1 MNAVTLIILAAL
13 WGASFLFMRVATP
26 EFGAIPLIAVRVTI
40 AAAFLF
46 PFLMTDLGRRR
57 TEPVAGRPPTP
68 ISYFILGVLNSAV
81 PFSLFAYAT
90 LSLTAGFTAILNAT
104 APFVGVIVARLW
116 LKDRLTPSR
125 IAGLLIGFSGV
136 LVLSWGKANFKP
148 GGTGWALLAGL
159 VAACS
164 YGIGASYT
172 KRRFSGIAPLRL
184 TALSQIAAALS
195 LVPIALWLRP
205 ERMPSIKA
213 WAMVAALGIVSTAVA
228 YILYFRLIATLGPAR
243 AISVTFLIPVFGVL
257 WGRLFLREPVTL
269 RMVLGMGII
278 LTGTALLSGVIS
290 IAQRA
295 QQPSGAALTEV
306 ATS

>member
-1 MNAVTLIILAAL
+1 MFNAITLVILAAL

-40 AAAFLF
+40 AALFLF
-46 PFLMTDLGRRR
+46 PFLMTDMGRRR
-57 TEPVAGRPPTP
+57 TNAGTRPPTA
-68 ISYFILGVLNSAV
+68 ISYFILGVLNSAL

-104 APFVGVIVARLW
+104 APFYGAIVARVW
-116 LKDRLTPSR
+116 LKDRLTSSR

-136 LVLSWGKANFKP
+136 IVLSWGKASFKP

-184 TALSQIAAALS
+184 TALSQIAAAIS
-195 LVPIALWLRP
+195 LIPLALWLRP
-205 ERMPSIKA
+205 ERLPSMKA
-213 WAMVAALGIVSTAVA
+213 WAMVAALGVFSTAVA

-269 RMVLGMGII
+269 RMLIGTGII

-290 IAQRA
+290 LAQRT
-295 QQPSGAALTEV
+295 QIPSGEVLTEP
-306 ATS
+306 AT